1 MMVHI
6 KGAVNVSCYQTEVI
20 EVTIQMA
27 LYSGFSAA
35 INGLSEAKEVFLIKQ
50 EGNRK

>member
-20 EVTIQMA
+20 EVTIQMV
-27 LYSGFSAA
+27 LSSN
-35 INGLSEAKEVFLIKQ
+35 NGLSEAKEVFLIKQ
-50 EGNRK
+50 EGNIK

>member
-1 MMVHI
+1 MVHI
-6 KGAVNVSCYQTEVI
+6 KGAVNVGCYQTEVI